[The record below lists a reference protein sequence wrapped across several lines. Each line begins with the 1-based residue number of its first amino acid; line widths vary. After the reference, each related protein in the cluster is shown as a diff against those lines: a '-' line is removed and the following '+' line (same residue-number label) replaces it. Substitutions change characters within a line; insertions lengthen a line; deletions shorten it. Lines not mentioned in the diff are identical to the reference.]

1 MRSAVVRSIPWEG
14 TLQRVWDYPAERAA
28 DLPAGGPSDAPHGA
42 TIVMV
47 HGFRGDHHGLLRLVE
62 ELPGHRVLLPD
73 LPGFGQGQELGG
85 THDVAAYA
93 RFIRD
98 VTRRL
103 VPEPR
108 VLLGHSFGSIVAAE
122 AAALDP
128 DLAGILVLVNPISA
142 PALEGPSRTAS
153 RLAEGYYVAA
163 DRLPET
169 AGRALLSNP
178 AIVRGMSIFLA
189 KTKDRNLRR
198 WIHGQHD
205 AYFSSFAGRR
215 VVLEAFRASISG
227 TVRDRARELTM
238 PVLLIAAENDDIGSV
253 ASQRELA
260 ALIPDATLEVIP
272 DVGHLVHYE
281 KPREAALLVEDFLEN
296 CLKDAPA

>member
-14 TLQRVWDYPAERAA
+14 TLQRVWDYPAER
-28 DLPAGGPSDAPHGA
+28 PAGGPNDAPHGA

-163 DRLPET
+163 DRLPDT

-205 AYFSSFAGRR
+205 AYFSSFASRR
-215 VVLEAFRASISG
+215 VVLEAFRSSISG
-227 TVRDRARELTM
+227 TVRDRAHQLDI
-238 PVLLIAAENDDIGSV
+238 PVLLIAAEQDDIGSV

-260 ALIPDATLEVIP
+260 ALMPNATLDVID

-281 KPREAALLVEDFLEN
+281 KPRDAARLIETFLEGV
-296 CLKDAPA
+296 PA

>member
-1 MRSAVVRSIPWEG
+1 MRHAVVRSIPWEG
-14 TLQRVWDYPAERAA
+14 TLQRVWDYPADRSV
-28 DLPAGGPSDAPHGA
+28 GGPNSGPHRPHGA

-73 LPGFGQGQELGG
+73 LPGFGQGQELSG
-85 THDVAAYA
+85 THDVATYA

-128 DLAGILVLVNPISA
+128 DLVGVLVLVNPISA
-142 PALEGPSRTAS
+142 PALEGPSRAAS

-163 DRLPET
+163 DRLPEA
-169 AGRALLSNP
+169 AGRALLSHP

-189 KTKDRNLRR
+189 KTKDRTLRR

-238 PVLLIAAENDDIGSV
+238 PVLLVAAENDDIGSV

-260 ALIPDATLEVIP
+260 ALIPHATLEVIP

-281 KPREAALLVEDFLEN
+281 KPREAALLLEDFLEH